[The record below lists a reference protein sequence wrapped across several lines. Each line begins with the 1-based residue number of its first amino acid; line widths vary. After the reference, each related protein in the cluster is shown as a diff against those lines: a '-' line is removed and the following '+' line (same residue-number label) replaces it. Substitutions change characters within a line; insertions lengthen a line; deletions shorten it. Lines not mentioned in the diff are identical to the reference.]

1 MKNYY
6 PSPAWDCPLLRSYPR
21 IVVWTIRY
29 INDAWEGQDGRHY
42 WCTTTEWRAGA
53 EADRKK
59 SRDICCAGEEP
70 AGNGIYVHV
79 HTGYGHQH
87 CVQSGGDNG
96 GCNVDGIWTNIQLGR
111 NKHTH
116 ETQEDIAIETAINN
130 INGTATD
137 SNQWLTNEEKIKLP
151 GLRPLTRARYRK
163 DRHTQR
169 KLSGQS
175 DMRV

>member
-6 PSPAWDCPLLRSYPR
+6 PSPAWDCPLLCSIYPR

-42 WCTTTEWRAGA
+42 WCTTTEWRAGG
-53 EADRKK
+53 EDWKK
-59 SRDICCAGEEP
+59 SRDMLCREEP

-87 CVQSGGDNG
+87 SVQSGDDNG

-151 GLRPLTRARYRK
+151 GLRPPTHAIGKADTPNESSVANLIYE
-163 DRHTQR
+163 
-169 KLSGQS
+169 
-175 DMRV
+175 